1 MFILR
6 HRPTVAHMSE
16 ASEAFEDLLAS
27 VLSSLAINLSAQ
39 QVNQLSFH
47 YRMLMQWNQKMN
59 LSAIRDP
66 EEVVRR
72 HFGESLFLAKS
83 LPDAVSTLVDV
94 GSGAGFPGVP
104 VAVYQPN
111 LHVTLIESIAKKATF
126 LREAT
131 RELRNVRVLNARV
144 ETLEEQFDW
153 VALRAVAPASL
164 LPRLTEL
171 APNLALLVTHR
182 AVAEL
187 QHNTE
192 IFWESPQPLP
202 WSQGR
207 VLLIG
212 RRA

>member
-1 MFILR
+1 M
-6 HRPTVAHMSE
+6 PE
-16 ASEAFEDLLAS
+16 ASEAFEDLLGP
-27 VLSSLAINLSAQ
+27 VLSSLAINLNTQ
-39 QVNQLSFH
+39 QVNLLSFH
-47 YRMLMQWNQKMN
+47 YSLLMQWNRKMN
-59 LSAIRDP
+59 LSAIRAP

-83 LPDAVSTLVDV
+83 LPDAVGTLVDV

-104 VAVYQPN
+104 VAIYHPN
-111 LHVTLIESIAKKATF
+111 LHVTLVESIAKKATF

-131 RELRNVRVLNARV
+131 RGIWNVRVLNARA
-144 ETLEEQFDW
+144 ETLKQHFDW
-153 VALRAVAPASL
+153 VALRAVSPAPL
-164 LPRLTEL
+164 LPRLVDL
-171 APNLALLVTHR
+171 APNLALLVTNQ

-192 IFWESPQPLP
+192 ISWQPPQPLP

>member
-1 MFILR
+1 M
-6 HRPTVAHMSE
+6 PE
-16 ASEAFEDLLAS
+16 ASEAFEDLLGP
-27 VLSSLAINLSAQ
+27 VLSSLAINLNTQ
-39 QVNQLSFH
+39 QVNLLSFH
-47 YRMLMQWNQKMN
+47 YRLLMQWNRKMN
-59 LSAIRDP
+59 LSAIRAP

-83 LPDAVSTLVDV
+83 LPDAVGTLVDV

-104 VAVYQPN
+104 VAIYHPN
-111 LHVTLIESIAKKATF
+111 LHVTLVESIAKKATF

-131 RELRNVRVLNARV
+131 REIWNVRVLNARA
-144 ETLEEQFDW
+144 ETLKQHFDW
-153 VALRAVAPASL
+153 VALRAVAPAPL
-164 LPRLTEL
+164 LPRLVDL
-171 APNLALLVTHR
+171 APNLALLVTNQ

-192 IFWESPQPLP
+192 ISWQPPQPLP

>member
-1 MFILR
+1 M
-6 HRPTVAHMSE
+6 PESSE
-16 ASEAFEDLLAS
+16 SFEDLLGS
-27 VLSSLAINLSAQ
+27 VLLRLAINLNTQ

-47 YRMLMQWNQKMN
+47 YRLLMQWNRKMN
-59 LSAIRDP
+59 LSAIREP
-66 EEVVRR
+66 EEVVLR

-83 LPDAVSTLVDV
+83 LPDAVGTMVDV

-104 VAVYQPN
+104 VAVYRPN
-111 LHVTLIESIAKKATF
+111 FHVTLVESIAKKATF

-131 RELRNVRVLNARV
+131 RELRNVRVLNARA
-144 ETLEEQFDW
+144 ETLEKHFDW
-153 VALRAVAPASL
+153 VAMRAVASAPV

-171 APNLALLVTHR
+171 APNLALLVTHP

-187 QHNTE
+187 QHATK
-192 IFWESPQPLP
+192 ISWQSPQLLP
-202 WSQGR
+202 WSQER

>member
-1 MFILR
+1 M
-6 HRPTVAHMSE
+6 PE
-16 ASEAFEDLLAS
+16 ASEAFEDLLGP
-27 VLSSLAINLSAQ
+27 VLSNLTIKLSGQ
-39 QVNQLSFH
+39 QVNLLSFH
-47 YRMLMQWNQKMN
+47 YKLLMQWNRKMN
-59 LSAIRDP
+59 LSAIRAP

-83 LPDAVSTLVDV
+83 LADAAGTLLDV
-94 GSGAGFPGVP
+94 GSGAGFPGIP
-104 VAVYQPN
+104 IAVYRPD
-111 LHVTLIESIAKKATF
+111 LHITLVESIAKKATF

-131 RELRNVRVLNARV
+131 RELRNVRVLNARA
-144 ETLEEQFDW
+144 ETLEDEYDW
-153 VALRAVAPASL
+153 VAMRAVAPALL
-164 LPRLTEL
+164 LPRLTKL
-171 APNLALLVTHR
+171 ARNLALLVTHQ

-192 IFWESPQPLP
+192 IRWESPHPLP

>member
-1 MFILR
+1 M
-6 HRPTVAHMSE
+6 PE
-16 ASEAFEDLLAS
+16 ASAAFKDLLGS
-27 VLSSLAINLSAQ
+27 VLSSLAIKLRAQ

-47 YRMLMQWNQKMN
+47 YRMLMQWNRKMN
-59 LSAIRDP
+59 LSAIREP

-72 HFGESLFLAKS
+72 HYGESLFLAKS
-83 LPDAVSTLVDV
+83 LPDAVGTLVDV

-104 VAVYQPN
+104 VAVYHPN
-111 LHVTLIESIAKKATF
+111 LHVTLVESIAKKATF

-131 RELRNVRVLNARV
+131 RELRNVRVLNARA
-144 ETLEEQFDW
+144 EALEKHFDW
-153 VALRAVAPASL
+153 VVMRAVAPAL
-164 LPRLTEL
+164 LVPCLAEL
-171 APNLALLVTHR
+171 APNLALLVTDQ

-187 QHNTE
+187 QHATK
-192 IFWESPQPLP
+192 ISWQSPQPLP

>member
-1 MFILR
+1 M
-6 HRPTVAHMSE
+6 PE
-16 ASEAFEDLLAS
+16 ASEAFEDLLGP
-27 VLSSLAINLSAQ
+27 VLSSLAINLNTQ
-39 QVNQLSFH
+39 QVNLLSFH
-47 YRMLMQWNQKMN
+47 YRLLMQWNRKMN
-59 LSAIRDP
+59 LSAIRAP

-83 LPDAVSTLVDV
+83 LPNAVGTLVDV

-104 VAVYQPN
+104 VAIYHPN
-111 LHVTLIESIAKKATF
+111 LHVTLVESIAKKATF

-131 RELRNVRVLNARV
+131 REIWNVRVLNARA

-153 VALRAVAPASL
+153 VALRAVAPAPL
-164 LPRLTEL
+164 LPRLVDL
-171 APNLALLVTHR
+171 APNLALLVTNQ

-192 IFWESPQPLP
+192 ISWQPPQPLP